1 MAKIIDGI
9 EYSDDMKSVVG
20 AESRGI
26 TSAVIAD
33 GVRQIGEWAFWD
45 CTSLVSVVIP
55 MGATEIGNYAFKF
68 CNITEMEHLCLSIK
82 NGVAVKGGTAL
93 YCAHQ
98 ASEITM
104 SGIMA
109 IGGGAFSGCTSLV
122 SAKIPA
128 GVTEI
133 GNGAFLGCSSLSSV
147 EIPQSVTKIG
157 WSAFGW
163 CDALSSVVFAGTKA
177 EWNAVE
183 KERYWLSEYSAIE
196 CVQCADGVVKR

>member
-9 EYSDDMKSVVG
+9 EYSDDRKSVVG

-26 TSAVIAD
+26 TESGECAV
-33 GVRQIGEWAFWD
+33 
-45 CTSLVSVVIP
+45 
-55 MGATEIGNYAFKF
+55 
-68 CNITEMEHLCLSIK
+68 
-82 NGVAVKGGTAL
+82 
-93 YCAHQ
+93 
-98 ASEITM
+98 
-104 SGIMA
+104 
-109 IGGGAFSGCTSLV
+109 
-122 SAKIPA
+122 
-128 GVTEI
+128 
-133 GNGAFLGCSSLSSV
+133 LGCSSLSSV

>member
-1 MAKIIDGI
+1 
-9 EYSDDMKSVVG
+9 MKSVVG

-163 CDALSSVVFAGTKA
+163 GDALSSVGFAGTKA